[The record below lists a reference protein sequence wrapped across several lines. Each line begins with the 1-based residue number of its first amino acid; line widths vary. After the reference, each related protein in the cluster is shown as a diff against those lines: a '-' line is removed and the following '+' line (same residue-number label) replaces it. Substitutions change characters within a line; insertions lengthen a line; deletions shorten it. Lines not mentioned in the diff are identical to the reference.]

1 MPIFIIIFQFM
12 NSIKLLFTIFLLV
25 VFSKNYSQ
33 GYYEHEFGINAG
45 FYQLRS
51 DYGESLNNETN
62 FGNQGVS
69 LGFSYF
75 LNKASSRDAN
85 YFFQHFKTR
94 IDFMFAS
101 VNLEHYGDAADDPR
115 LEAMTGTFSNVGLGI
130 GFDYHPFGLKVQAYS
145 ISNTFVENLSPYAG
159 FSIGYNF
166 VSPDAESSLDG
177 GLSNPANIFPT
188 FISQDT
194 DDGINL
200 DTRSVLS
207 LNLRLGL
214 RIDIGTRDGFSV
226 ESNWMLFGS
235 DLVDGLSPVGPQNKY
250 NDWSWGI
257 NIGYSR
263 LLF

>member
-1 MPIFIIIFQFM
+1 M
-12 NSIKLLFTIFLLV
+12 NTIKLFTTFLFIVITSEV
-25 VFSKNYSQ
+25 YSQ

-51 DYGESLNNETN
+51 DYGESLDNETN

-69 LGFSYF
+69 IGFSYF

-85 YFFQHFKTR
+85 YFFEHFKTR
-94 IDFMFAS
+94 VDFMFAS
-101 VNLEHYGDAADDPR
+101 VNLEHYGGAADDPR
-115 LEAMTGTFSNVGLGI
+115 LEAMTGTFNNIGLGI
-130 GFDYHPFGLKVQAYS
+130 GFDYLPFGIKIQEYTLNKS
-145 ISNTFVENLSPYAG
+145 FIDNLSPYVG
-159 FSIGYNF
+159 FSIGFNF

-188 FISQDT
+188 FIPQDE
-194 DDGINL
+194 DNGINL
-200 DTRSVLS
+200 DGRTVLS

-214 RIDIGTRDGFSV
+214 RFDIGTRDGFSV

-235 DLVDGLSPVGPQNKY
+235 DLVDGLSPVGSQNKY